1 MLEVVALGGL
11 GEFGMNMLAL
21 TWGETT
27 IVVDA
32 GVMFPD
38 PELLGVDRIIPDL
51 TYLQQKGRAAALVLT
66 HGHED
71 HIGGVPHV
79 LALVDG
85 PIYGTP
91 LTLAMVEPKL
101 EEHGID
107 GRELIAVKPHDRVT
121 VGPFEI
127 EFIRVTHSIPDCVA
141 LAIHTPAGVIVHTGD
156 FKIDQTPLDGEHFDV
171 HRFAQLGSEG
181 VLALFADS
189 TNIDRRGFTGSEREV
204 VDAFEEVFTSAPGK
218 LIVAAFASSIYR
230 MQILVD
236 LAAQFDRK
244 VAFIGRG
251 MIRNSEIAQRLGYLR
266 IPAGVQ
272 IRDSQ
277 VGDYPAQDVL
287 CLSTGSQGEPMSA
300 LSRIAIDDHRH
311 VKVGPDDTVVLSAR
325 SIPGNEKAIG
335 RVINHLARR
344 GAEVIYEG
352 IKHVH
357 VSGHG
362 SEEELKLMLSLVK
375 PRFFIPVH
383 GEYRQLSQHG
393 RVAARVFEGRDPRPE
408 ILLAENGDILQF
420 DVDGARIAGKAPVG
434 RILIDDTRTGEV
446 GDEVLRDR
454 RHLAEDG
461 LVVPVV
467 AINKQTG
474 MLEGVPD
481 IITRGFV
488 MENSAGAARGRRAPA
503 GRGRRSGQ
511 PRGAHRSGA
520 DQGEAARRA
529 APLLSETFGTTAVRA
544 ARHHGDLTREWIDGF
559 APGQRIRRRG
569 AVRGRAASGSSRSP
583 ATSRATRSGSSA
595 PARMPTPP
603 TSPGGSARSSPSC
616 RFSCSATRPTSVRR
630 RW

>member
-1 MLEVVALGGL
+1 MLEIVALGGL

-21 TWGETT
+21 TWGDTT

-51 TYLQQKGRAAALVLT
+51 TYLEQKGRIAALILT

-79 LALVDG
+79 MSLVEG
-85 PIYGTP
+85 PVYGTP
-91 LTLAMVEPKL
+91 LTLALVKPKL
-101 EEHGID
+101 DEHGID
-107 GRELIAVKPHDRVT
+107 GHSLVPVRPRDRVAI
-121 VGPFEI
+121 GPFSV
-127 EFIRVTHSIPDCVA
+127 EFIRVTHSMPDCVA
-141 LAIHTPAGVIVHTGD
+141 LAIHTPVGVIVHTGD
-156 FKIDQTPLDGEHFDV
+156 YKIDQTPIDGEHFDV
-171 HRFAQLGSEG
+171 HRFAELGSQG

-189 TNIDRRGFTGSEREV
+189 TNIDRRGFTGSELEV
-204 VDAFEEVFTSAPGK
+204 VEAFEEIFSSATGK

-244 VAFIGRG
+244 VAFVGRG
-251 MIRNSEIAQRLGYLR
+251 MMQNSEIAQRLGYLR

-272 IRDSQ
+272 IRDSD
-277 VGDYPAQDVL
+277 VGTYPAQDVL

-311 VKVGPDDTVVLSAR
+311 VKLAENDTVVISAR
-325 SIPGNEKAIG
+325 AIPGNEKAIG

-344 GAEVIYEG
+344 GADVIHEG

-362 SEEELKLMLSLVK
+362 SEEELKLMLTLVK
-375 PRFFIPVH
+375 PRYFVPVH
-383 GEYRQLSQHG
+383 GEYRQLSQHR
-393 RVAARVFEGRDPRPE
+393 RVATRVFAGRDPRPE
-408 ILLAENGDILQF
+408 ILLAENGDVLAF
-420 DVDGARIAGKAPVG
+420 DAAGGRIAGKVPVG
-434 RILIDDTRTGEV
+434 RVLIDDTRTGEV

-474 MLEGVPD
+474 ALEGVPD

-488 MENSAGAARGRRAPA
+488 MEDSAALLADGARLLNEVFDQSSIEERTDQGLIKEKLRVELRRFFRKRSGRRPFVL
-503 GRGRRSGQ
+503 
-511 PRGAHRSGA
+511 PVIM
-520 DQGEAARRA
+520 E
-529 APLLSETFGTTAVRA
+529 
-544 ARHHGDLTREWIDGF
+544 I
-559 APGQRIRRRG
+559 
-569 AVRGRAASGSSRSP
+569 
-583 ATSRATRSGSSA
+583 
-595 PARMPTPP
+595 
-603 TSPGGSARSSPSC
+603 
-616 RFSCSATRPTSVRR
+616 
-630 RW
+630 